1 MQEKMDTIR
10 KKWKK
15 VNIFEKNYL
24 KKLKFFRKICKK
36 TALKR

>member
-15 VNIFEKNYL
+15 VNIFETEKIEIL
-24 KKLKFFRKICKK
+24 KMFFFK
-36 TALKR
+36 TH